1 MGPNPSRARAGRPV
15 GEVKEGAT
23 VEGRRRGTFAGR
35 SARPRA
41 AWRTIRIRLGHNVRM
56 TERLRIAVI
65 GYGTA
70 GQAMAILLTRD
81 GHDVE
86 IFERVPTGPGVGA
99 GFLLQPSGLQVLW
112 QMGLLEAVRAHAAP
126 VHRLYGDTPC
136 GRAVMDMGYGGL
148 DVRLHGLGM
157 QRGALF
163 SLLDQARDGAGQLHA
178 GTTIDAV
185 DTARGQLRDNE
196 GRTHGPF
203 DLVVAADG
211 AASSLRATIAGGAGL
226 DRVYPWGALWCLL
239 PAGEWPHVQQLRQ
252 RYVAARKMIGLLPV
266 GTRPGD
272 DTPRLS
278 FFWSLPRADFARWE
292 DEGMQP
298 WLQELHA
305 LWPEASAR
313 FDHLHDAGQLSRAV
327 YRDAVMTR
335 WHQGRM
341 VLVGDAA
348 HAMSPQLGQGV
359 NMALLDA
366 LALRDALRVHGAGET
381 ALQAYQAQRRA
392 HVAVYQRWSRWLTPL
407 FQSDRDAWAK
417 ARDALLG
424 PMGRLPGG
432 RGHMLRVLSGT
443 QHGWFGSLAL
453 DPAFLE
459 ALARPPVALATQ
471 AATAAA

>member
-1 MGPNPSRARAGRPV
+1 M
-15 GEVKEGAT
+15 K
-23 VEGRRRGTFAGR
+23 
-35 SARPRA
+35 
-41 AWRTIRIRLGHNVRM
+41 
-56 TERLRIAVI
+56 ERLRIAVI

-70 GQAMAILLTRD
+70 GQALSILLSRD
-81 GHDVE
+81 GHEVE
-86 IFERVPTGPGVGA
+86 IFERVPSPGPVGA

-112 QMGLLEAVRAHAAP
+112 QMGLLDAVRAHAAP

-136 GRAVMDMGYGGL
+136 ERTVMDMRYDGL
-148 DVRLHGLGM
+148 DARLHGLGM

-163 SLLDQARDGAGQLHA
+163 SLLDEARAGAGQLHA
-178 GTTIDAV
+178 GVTIAAV
-185 DTARGQLRDNE
+185 DAAQGRLHDSE
-196 GRTHGPF
+196 GRMHGPF

-211 AASSLRATIAGGAGL
+211 AASTLRGSIEGGTGL

-239 PAGEWPHVQQLRQ
+239 PAEDWPHLQELRQ

-278 FFWSLPRADFARWE
+278 FFWSLPRADFERWQA
-292 DEGMQP
+292 DGMTP
-298 WLQELHA
+298 WLDELHA
-305 LWPEASAR
+305 LWPQASAR
-313 FDHLHDAGQLSRAV
+313 FAHLHDAGQLARAV

-335 WHQGRM
+335 WHCGRM
-341 VLVGDAA
+341 VLAGDAA

-366 LALRDALRVHGAGET
+366 LALRDAVRAHGGGGA

-417 ARDALLG
+417 ARDVLLG

-453 DPAFLE
+453 DPAFVD
-459 ALARPPVALATQ
+459 ALAAGAQMPGISAI
-471 AATAAA
+471 TANA